1 MTQLFTIFLNILTP
15 VFGLVL
21 IGYLLGPRLEIE
33 ARSVSRYAYFA
44 LTPAFLFNVFST
56 AQIEAN
62 LALRMVLF
70 AVTGTLLMALA
81 GYVLARVMRCSTE
94 MTAAFVLICVF
105 GNVGN
110 FGFPIIEFKYDEGA
124 LVDASLY
131 FIVMSTLGFIVGV
144 GAATI
149 SSGGGLGAILSVFKT
164 PAIIAAIVAVA
175 ANLFGVSVPLF
186 VERIVQLLSGALI
199 PTMLFTLGIQLA
211 NMTNIQFDRHV
222 WSVSILR
229 LLIGPVL
236 GILLA
241 IPFGLTGVPRGTGIL
256 QLAMPAAVLT
266 SLIAM
271 EHKLMP
277 EFVTTT
283 VLLTTILSA
292 LTLTLVLYIV

>member
-1 MTQLFTIFLNILTP
+1 MFDLFTIFLNILTP

-33 ARSVSRYAYFA
+33 ARSVSRYAYYILA
-44 LTPAFLFNVFST
+44 PAFLFNVFST
-56 AQIEAN
+56 AQIEPN

-70 AVTGTLLMALA
+70 AAIGTLLMALS
-81 GYVLARVMRCSTE
+81 GYVLARLMRCSTE

-110 FGFPIIEFKYDEGA
+110 FGFPIIQFKYGEGA
-124 LVDASLY
+124 VIEASLY
-131 FIVMSTLGFIVGV
+131 FIVMSTLGFIIGV
-144 GAATI
+144 GAATV
-149 SSGGGLGAILSVFKT
+149 SRGGGLGAILSVFKT

-175 ANLFGVSVPLF
+175 ANIFNVPIPLF
-186 VERIVQLLSGALI
+186 INRIVELMAGALI

-211 NMTNIQFDRHV
+211 GMKNITFDRNV

-229 LLIGPVL
+229 LLIGPAL

-241 IPFGLTGVPRGTGIL
+241 IPFALSGVPRGTGIL
-256 QLAMPAAVLT
+256 QLAMPAAVLA

>member
-1 MTQLFTIFLNILTP
+1 MIQLLTIFINILTP

-21 IGYLLGPRLEIE
+21 IGYLVGPRLEIE
-33 ARSVSRYAYFA
+33 ARSVSRYAYFV
-44 LTPAFLFNVFST
+44 LTPAFLFNVFSS

-70 AVTGTLLMALA
+70 ATIGTLLMALA
-81 GYVLARVMRCSTE
+81 GYLLARVMRCSTE

-110 FGFPIIEFKYDEGA
+110 FGFPIIQFKFGEA
-124 LVDASLY
+124 SLVDASLY
-131 FIVMSTLGFIVGV
+131 FIVMSTLGFIIGV
-144 GAATI
+144 GAAAL
-149 SSGGGLGAILSVFKT
+149 SSGGGAGAILSVFKT
-164 PAIIAAIVAVA
+164 PAIVAAIVAVA
-175 ANLFGVSVPLF
+175 ANVFDITVPLF
-186 VERIVQLLSGALI
+186 VERILELLSGALI
-199 PTMLFTLGIQLA
+199 PTMLVTLGIQLA
-211 NMTNIQFDRHV
+211 GMKNIQFDRHV

-241 IPFGLTGVPRGTGIL
+241 VPFALTGIPRGTGIL

-277 EFVTTT
+277 DFVTTT